1 MKRRSKASGGQI
13 KGRRRKASVPNR
25 GNVPKAVARSNSL
38 TAGKAEEF
46 ARLVRELGE
55 ALERQ
60 AATTELL
67 QVINSSYGDLQL
79 VFQTMLAS
87 AVRLCQATFGVLWLA
102 EGNRFRS
109 VALHNLPPAF
119 AAARQREPVVYFG
132 PKSGTGR
139 LIEKKQIFQIDDLTK
154 DFRIHRA
161 RPAHYTPCRAWRCSY
176 RPLRASTKREPC
188 HRFSCALPPDG
199 LSFWRQADR
208 TRQELRRPSRHRHRE
223 RAVAQR
229 TAAIAGKADGDVG
242 CASSY
247 Q

>member
-139 LIEKKQIFQIDDLTK
+139 LIEKKQIFQIDDLT
-154 DFRIHRA
+154 RIRDTSSATRA
-161 RPAHYTPCRAWRCSY
+161 LY
-176 RPLRASTKREPC
+176 PL
-188 HRFSCALPPDG
+188 
-199 LSFWRQADR
+199 
-208 TRQELRRPSRHRHRE
+208 
-223 RAVAQR
+223 
-229 TAAIAGKADGDVG
+229 
-242 CASSY
+242 
-247 Q
+247 